1 MGKLGYCI
9 PCGAAHRA
17 VEAVVVIDDDPMC
30 SFCATNAADGILV
43 KTRLPAPAPIAES
56 FVGTTSA
63 LCLRGC
69 GAAPHRGRCKVA
81 AVARRSVSAKKKM
94 FMWRCKH
101 CACQNVV
108 RGDDDVCA
116 QCGKPRDYW
125 LEGFGG
131 GDTAT
136 VASMSTGAV
145 QMQQWPEKG
154 LGMDRLKAEVI
165 SLDAVPT
172 VNVVRKPLGRIG
184 ELWVRFQQLAKGE
197 ALKVACRDTI
207 HVGTTSREMR
217 SKAKHAGVPIG
228 ERRVVNDYFCWK
240 E

>member
-1 MGKLGYCI
+1 MGRLGYCI
-9 PCGAAHRA
+9 PCGAVHRD

-30 SFCATNAADGILV
+30 GFCATNAADGILV
-43 KTRLPAPAPIAES
+43 KLPTAAPIAES
-56 FVGTTSA
+56 FVETTSA

-81 AVARRSVSAKKKM
+81 ATVRRPVFAKKKTR
-94 FMWRCKH
+94 MWRCK
-101 CACQNVV
+101 CGCQNVV
-108 RGDDDVCA
+108 RGVDDTCA
-116 QCGKPRDYW
+116 QCGKLRGYW
-125 LEGFGG
+125 LLEFGDG
-131 GDTAT
+131 NVAT
-136 VASMSTGAV
+136 VASMSTGQV
-145 QMQQWPEKG
+145 QVQQWPEKG

-172 VNVVRKPLGRIG
+172 VDVVRKPLGRIG

-217 SKAKHAGVPIG
+217 SKAKHAGVPMC